1 MKKLVILL
9 ISLISICGCS
19 SSDDIPT
26 YEDGY
31 DDGYGDGYDSGYSDG
46 FSDGYDEAPQPSNIN
61 ITDSD
66 IYNKGFFDAIEIAM
80 ECVQNENLSDIARES
95 LEEFYDKYYDY
106 VYGDKEEGKLLPGL
120 PPGR

>member
-1 MKKLVILL
+1 MKKNLVIF
-9 ISLISICGCS
+9 SLIFLLSMCGCS

-31 DDGYGDGYDSGYSDG
+31 
-46 FSDGYDEAPQPSNIN
+46 SDGYDEIPQSSSID
-61 ITDSD
+61 ITDND

-106 VYGDKEEGKLLPGL
+106 VYGDKEESELLPGL